1 MIRAGITFDNSIINC
16 NSDFDCPKYD
26 IYYIHQELDAYYNL
40 KNNWTN
46 SLKRFSRKLQ
56 QGDYMIIIMKKGKM
70 IYKINDEQLEVVLN
84 IPEHEKNEIY
94 LLVHDRKCNC
104 KCNIEY
110 ITELLD

>member
-1 MIRAGITFDNSIINC
+1 
-16 NSDFDCPKYD
+16 
-26 IYYIHQELDAYYNL
+26 
-40 KNNWTN
+40 
-46 SLKRFSRKLQ
+46 
-56 QGDYMIIIMKKGKM
+56 MIIIMKKGKM